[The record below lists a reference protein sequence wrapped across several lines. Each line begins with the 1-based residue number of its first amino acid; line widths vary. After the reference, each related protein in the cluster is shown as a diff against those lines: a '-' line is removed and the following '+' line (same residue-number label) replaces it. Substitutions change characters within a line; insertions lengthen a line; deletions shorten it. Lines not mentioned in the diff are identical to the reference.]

1 MEPEDGMSWVLK
13 KESIAPNRS
22 QLKLD
27 IVHEIIFL
35 KRMTTLT
42 RRTPKKR
49 KKVRFDAL
57 RVSIQLKMKI
67 T

>member
-27 IVHEIIFL
+27 IVHEIILL

-42 RRTPKKR
+42 RRTPKKKE
-49 KKVRFDAL
+49 KK
-57 RVSIQLKMKI
+57 
-67 T
+67 